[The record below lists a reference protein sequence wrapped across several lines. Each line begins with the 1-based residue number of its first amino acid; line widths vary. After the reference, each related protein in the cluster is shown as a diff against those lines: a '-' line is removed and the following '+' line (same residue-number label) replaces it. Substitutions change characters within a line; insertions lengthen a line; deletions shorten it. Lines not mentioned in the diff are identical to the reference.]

1 MIRRPPEGLKRQTA
15 SYSSRTRAACPSLQL
30 VTKLRRLSCRP
41 ARVSKVLRSYSLAN
55 DIADVVST
63 CTLGAHASTESAS
76 NDSTKAKPVATVEI
90 IKASTKHTAKVVP
103 VAAEDVVQ
111 SFETQEAAQSTALA
125 VEEGS
130 GKLAARLEIDVA
142 AAVASCPPPGPQR

>member
-1 MIRRPPEGLKRQTA
+1 
-15 SYSSRTRAACPSLQL
+15 
-30 VTKLRRLSCRP
+30 
-41 ARVSKVLRSYSLAN
+41 
-55 DIADVVST
+55 
-63 CTLGAHASTESAS
+63 
-76 NDSTKAKPVATVEI
+76 VATVEI